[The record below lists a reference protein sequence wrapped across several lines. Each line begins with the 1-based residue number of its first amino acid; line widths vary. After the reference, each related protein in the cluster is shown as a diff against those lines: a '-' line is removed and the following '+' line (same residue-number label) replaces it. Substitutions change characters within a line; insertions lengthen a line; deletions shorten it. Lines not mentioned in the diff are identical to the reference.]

1 MSQKIRRMNIAW
13 MKIEPENFFIRD
25 TLSGGKK
32 ADGSDRFP
40 MVQIAYRYTDPK
52 TKLVSEVE
60 PYIQSP
66 VFKCW
71 GFKPCTVFSSNAVVE
86 GEYYS
91 YVRLRASD
99 PLQKAFVDKLNAIS
113 KHLVDLLAESNLPVV
128 FDKKGQ
134 RKSRAA
140 IAMGFGENED
150 ELISLDAKNAEPSYI
165 WKTYI
170 KVKNHKFI
178 RLVPSKNQIPGN
190 PVNLDPVEIEDTQGF
205 IDSQVK
211 HQYSTQ
217 FRIGIF
223 VKGGVFNWMRPLVGA
238 YFITRDMDE
247 YVKTITHS
255 IDASELGEFT
265 IKDEPDDGRPRFV
278 SDMPNTIGDRIAR
291 PGSGRRDEGS
301 GRSDEGSGGERIVR
315 PGSGGRSDQGGR
327 RDEGSG
333 ERRDG
338 GDRIVRP
345 GSGRRDERR
354 DEGERSRGYVKD
366 TASKYQSS
374 FSDMSSGLPARRG
387 PMFN

>member
-1 MSQKIRRMNIAW
+1 MNIAW

-25 TLSGGKK
+25 TLASGKK

-52 TKLVSEVE
+52 TKLVTEVE

-178 RLVPSKNQIPGN
+178 RLVPSKNQIPGT

-223 VKGGVFNWMRPLVGA
+223 VKAGVFNWMRPLVGA

-278 SDMPNTIGDRIAR
+278 SDMPNTV
-291 PGSGRRDEGS
+291 
-301 GRSDEGSGGERIVR
+301 EGSGGSGDRIVR
-315 PGSGGRSDQGGR
+315 PGSGRPGSGDRIVRPGSGRH
-327 RDEGSG
+327 DEGSG
-333 ERRDG
+333 NRIVRPG
-338 GDRIVRP
+338 SGDRIVRP
-345 GSGRRDERR
+345 GSGRRD
-354 DEGERSRGYVKD
+354 DGERSRGYVKD
-366 TASKYQSS
+366 TASKYQGS